1 MGSLCLVLEAGWEL
15 AEVCAL
21 ASHVQVPECIAA
33 RSVQSF
39 LGSLGA
45 PGLEEEVGFSTFPWE
60 FGDEAS
66 PSFGESSLA
75 ASCSSYFYKK
85 GHTMSSCLH
94 APCREKMSFYFSLGE

>member
-1 MGSLCLVLEAGWEL
+1 MSGLGSRLGWEL

-33 RSVQSF
+33 RSVQPF
-39 LGSLGA
+39 LGSLGV
-45 PGLEEEVGFSTFPWE
+45 PGLEEEVGFSIFPWE

-66 PSFGESSLA
+66 PSFRESSLA

-85 GHTMSSCLH
+85 GHTTSSCLH